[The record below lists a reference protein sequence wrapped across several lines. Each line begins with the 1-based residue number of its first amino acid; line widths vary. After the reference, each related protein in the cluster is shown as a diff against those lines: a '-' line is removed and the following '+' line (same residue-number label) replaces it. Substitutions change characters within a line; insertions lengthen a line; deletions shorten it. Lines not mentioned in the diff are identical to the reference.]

1 MELMTRIQSEQ
12 HSSKELVCK
21 LTQQEDEL
29 KVLRETV
36 SNFVILIILKYTI
49 FAKQINAEGLIWP

>member
-12 HSSKELVCK
+12 HSSKELFCK

-29 KVLRETV
+29 RVLRDAV
-36 SNFVILIILKYTI
+36 RF
-49 FAKQINAEGLIWP
+49 

>member
-29 KVLRETV
+29 KVLREAV
-36 SNFVILIILKYTI
+36 SNFVILIILKYLGITQYTTTL
-49 FAKQINAEGLIWP
+49 AT

>member
-29 KVLRETV
+29 KVLREAV
-36 SNFVILIILKYTI
+36 SNFVILIILKYLGITQYTT
-49 FAKQINAEGLIWP
+49 ALVT

>member
-29 KVLRETV
+29 KVLREAV
-36 SNFVILIILKYTI
+36 SNFVILIILKYLDITQYTTTLV
-49 FAKQINAEGLIWP
+49 A

>member
-29 KVLRETV
+29 KVLRDAV
-36 SNFVILIILKYTI
+36 SNFVILIILKYLGITQYTT
-49 FAKQINAEGLIWP
+49 ALWHNG

>member
-29 KVLRETV
+29 KVLREAV
-36 SNFVILIILKYTI
+36 SNFVILIILKYLSITQDTT
-49 FAKQINAEGLIWP
+49 ALET